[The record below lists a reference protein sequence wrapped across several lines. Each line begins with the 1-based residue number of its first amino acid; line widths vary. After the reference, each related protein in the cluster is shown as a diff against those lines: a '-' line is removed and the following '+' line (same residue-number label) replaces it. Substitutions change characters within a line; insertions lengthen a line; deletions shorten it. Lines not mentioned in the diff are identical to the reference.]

1 MKQEKDYHLLQTF
14 LLEPRTGTAFEL
26 QKGRLLR
33 IVDLEGQQ
41 VVDLV
46 SYSLHNPEEYLSSPR
61 TMDYNNKIYFSTGDV
76 LYSDQ
81 SRPMWTIT
89 DDTVGKQC
97 FLFAPCDQRMFE
109 ISYGVTE
116 PHPNCFDNLS
126 GSLSHFGIQP
136 NQIFIPF
143 NIFMNFE
150 LSDKG
155 EIKIKPPSSKAGDF
169 IDLRAEADLIVGL
182 SACSAYKANDYSFSQ
197 IRIEI
202 YSLKDE
208 KL

>member
-1 MKQEKDYHLLQTF
+1 MNLSRDYRVINELV
-14 LLEPRTGTAFEL
+14 LEARTGTAFTIS
-26 QKGRLLR
+26 KGQILR
-33 IVDLEGQQ
+33 ISDIEGGQ
-41 VVDLV
+41 VADLV
-46 SYSLHNPEEYLSSPR
+46 SYTAQSPQEYLSSPR

-89 DDTVGKQC
+89 DDTVGKHC

-143 NIFMNFE
+143 NVFMNGKIADTGQIDIQPP
-150 LSDKG
+150 LS
-155 EIKIKPPSSKAGDF
+155 KPGDF
-169 IDLRAEADLIVGL
+169 IDLRAEADMIVGI
-182 SACSAYKANDYSFSQ
+182 SACSAYKSNNYTFSQ
-197 IRIEI
+197 VRLEI
-202 YSLKDE
+202 LSPE
-208 KL
+208 A

>member
-1 MKQEKDYHLLQTF
+1 D
-14 LLEPRTGTAFEL
+14 
-26 QKGRLLR
+26 
-33 IVDLEGQQ
+33 IEGGQ
-41 VVDLV
+41 VADLV
-46 SYSLHNPEEYLSSPR
+46 SYTDQSPQEYLSSPR
-61 TMDYNNKIYFSTGDV
+61 TMDYNNKIYFSTDDV

-89 DDTVGKQC
+89 DDTVGKHC